1 MQDTK
6 SWNDLAGLEEN
17 STSNKNNLLLLD
29 SNNISYRYV
38 RRSNYNSYQ
47 DDFIR
52 TATSLAKSYDA
63 KRTIACFDYGKSY
76 YRAQLF
82 EDYKGNRKEQLS
94 EEEQQR
100 KDEFFAVLNVLPE
113 LMSNEV
119 VKLRGVEADDTI
131 TYLVERFK
139 HEYNHIWIVSS
150 DKDLIQL
157 VDDNV
162 SIFNIFSRK
171 EITKQSLQDDLNLT
185 PQEFMLS
192 RIIEGDSGDNIKG
205 IEGIGPKRA
214 QTLAREYKT
223 LDALLA
229 ALPIKGRSKYICNL
243 NAGAA
248 LLRRNERLINLKQYN
263 LAAISASKD
272 GEDSLSLL
280 ESL

>member
-6 SWNDLAGLEEN
+6 SWNDLAELE
-17 STSNKNNLLLLD
+17 SNVAAERNNLLLLD
-29 SNNISYRYV
+29 SNNISYRYI
-38 RRSNYNSYQ
+38 RRSNYNAYQ

-52 TATSLAKSYDA
+52 TVRSLAKSYDA

-76 YRAQLF
+76 YRMQMF
-82 EDYKGNRKEQLS
+82 EEYKGNRKEQLT
-94 EEEQQR
+94 EEEQKR
-100 KDEFFAVLNVLPE
+100 KDEFFAVLNMLPDI
-113 LMSNEV
+113 MSEEV

-139 HEYNHIWIVSS
+139 SEYNHVWIISS

-171 EITKQSLQDDLNLT
+171 EITKQSLQETLDVT
-185 PQEFMLS
+185 PSEFMLS
-192 RIIEGDSGDNIKG
+192 RIIEGDSGDNIVG

-214 QTLAREYKT
+214 QALAREYKT

-229 ALPIKGRSKYICNL
+229 ALPLKGRSKYIINL
-243 NAGAA
+243 NAGADI
-248 LLRRNERLINLKQYN
+248 LIRNEKLINLKRYN
-263 LAAISASKD
+263 EQAVLAGKEGD
-272 GEDSLSLL
+272 DLL
-280 ESL
+280 QVLNLM

>member
-6 SWNDLAGLEEN
+6 SWNDLAELE
-17 STSNKNNLLLLD
+17 SNVAAERNNLLLLD
-29 SNNISYRYV
+29 SNNLSYRYI
-38 RRSNYNSYQ
+38 RRSNYNAYQ

-52 TATSLAKSYDA
+52 TARSLAKSYDA

-76 YRAQLF
+76 YRMQMF
-82 EDYKGNRKEQLS
+82 EEYKGNRKEQLT
-94 EEEQQR
+94 EEEQKR
-100 KDEFFAVLNVLPE
+100 KDEFFAVLNMLPDI
-113 LMSNEV
+113 MSEEV

-139 HEYNHIWIVSS
+139 SAYNHVWIVSS

-171 EITKQSLQDDLNLT
+171 EITKQSLQETLDVT
-185 PQEFMLS
+185 PSEFMLS
-192 RIIEGDSGDNIKG
+192 RIIEGDSGDNIVG

-214 QTLAREYKT
+214 QALAREYKT

-229 ALPIKGRSKYICNL
+229 ALPLKGRSKYIMNL
-243 NAGAA
+243 NAGADI
-248 LLRRNERLINLKQYN
+248 LIRNEKLINLKRYN
-263 LAAISASKD
+263 EQAVLAGKEGD
-272 GEDSLSLL
+272 DLL
-280 ESL
+280 QVLNLM